1 MDSTCKPSQTYP
13 PSPTTTGSCVTLDS
27 VGSTEVKSPTDDKSF
42 NVLEHPSSPVTW
54 NGPGDP
60 MNPQDWSSRKKWMTT
75 LVASAV
81 TINATF
87 SSSAPSSA
95 TERIIEQFAISSE
108 VSYAVTSVYLLG
120 YVFGPFFF
128 GPGSEMLGRKPVLVV
143 TMCCYTLF
151 ILGQIFAPDI
161 QTLLVTR
168 FFSGFFASSP
178 LTIGSAILADIWAGK
193 DRGLPSSIFS
203 GSVFLGPALGPLVGG
218 FVAESS
224 LKWNWIFWVM
234 FIFAGASTF
243 IMILLL
249 PESCAMVLLSKKA
262 KRLRKQA
269 ETPEIAKT
277 IYTEH
282 ERKEIKM
289 GEVIRLTLYRPF
301 QMLAEE
307 PILVLVT
314 AYMSIVYGLLYALF
328 EAFPI
333 IFMDRHGLS
342 SSQNGLI
349 FIGVGIGS
357 TLGAFVNW
365 YLTQNL
371 YVPHYA
377 RWKGFPP
384 AEYRLW
390 GAMVGSPALVIGTF
404 WLGWTG
410 NYESI
415 SWTVPAV
422 ATIMLGFGIFLIFTS
437 FLTYLIDTYLM
448 YSASAFAANT
458 TIRSLVAAAFPL
470 FTVQMFQNLGIGWAA
485 SLIGFIALLLAP
497 SPFLFFKYGASIR
510 TKSKFA
516 PCIDLKIAKELEKPK
531 SSV

>member
-1 MDSTCKPSQTYP
+1 MTSIPESAQTSP
-13 PSPTTTGSCVTLDS
+13 TSPTTIDS
-27 VGSTEVKSPTDDKSF
+27 FATCQKEEEKSREDDQSLKPEVG
-42 NVLEHPSSPVTW
+42 SSPVTW
-54 NGPGDP
+54 DGPDDP
-60 MNPQDWSSRKKWMTT
+60 KNPQNWSLHQKWVTT
-75 LVASAV
+75 ITISAV
-81 TINATF
+81 TVNVTF

-95 TERIIEQFAISSE
+95 TTRIIEQFLISDE
-108 VSYAVTSVYLLG
+108 VSYVITSIYLFG
-120 YVFGPFFF
+120 YVFGPFLF
-128 GPGSEMLGRKPVLVV
+128 GPGSEMLGRKPVLIFS
-143 TMCCYTLF
+143 MACYTLF
-151 ILGQIFAPDI
+151 ILGQVFAPNI

-168 FFSGFFASSP
+168 YFSGFFASSP
-178 LTIGSAILADIWAGK
+178 MTIGSAILADIWAGK

-218 FVAESS
+218 FVAESK

-234 FIFAGASTF
+234 FIFAASATLL
-243 IMILLL
+243 MIVIL
-249 PESCAMVLLSKKA
+249 PETCHMALLSQKA

-269 ETPEIAKT
+269 ETPEIAQS

-282 ERKEIKM
+282 ERKAITF

-333 IFMDRHGLS
+333 IFMERHGLS
-342 SSQNGLI
+342 ASQNGLV

-357 TLGAFVNW
+357 TLGAFLNY
-365 YLTQNL
+365 YLTETL

-377 RWKGFPP
+377 CWKGFPP

-390 GAMVGSPALVIGTF
+390 GAMVGGPALVVGTF
-404 WLGWTG
+404 WFAWTG

-415 SWTVPAV
+415 NWAAPAV
-422 ATIMLGFGIFLIFTS
+422 ATIILGFGIFLIFTS

-470 FTVQMFQNLGIGWAA
+470 FTAQMFNNLGIGWAA
-485 SLIGFIALLLAP
+485 SLIGFIALALAP
-497 SPFLFFKYGASIR
+497 SPFLFFKYGAFIR

-516 PCIDLKIAKELEKPK
+516 PCVDLKIAKELEESK
-531 SSV
+531 SPV